1 MPVTGPSYGPRV
13 LDHYLHPRNVGSFDA
28 DDPRV
33 GTALVG
39 SPELGQILKLQ
50 IRLEGV
56 TIESACFRA
65 FGSGE
70 AIAAGSLAT
79 EWLRGCDLEQ
89 ALAIDSQDIVQAL
102 DLAPDKLHCAL
113 LAQDA
118 IRAAVAD
125 YTDKHPV
132 PPTTIVPEAHHGN
145 QPDTTGR

>member
-1 MPVTGPSYGPRV
+1 MSGPSYGPQV
-13 LDHYLHPRNVGSFDA
+13 LEHYLHPRNVGTFDA
-28 DDPRV
+28 HDPQV

-50 IRLEGV
+50 IRLEGA

-79 EWLRGCDLEQ
+79 EWLAGRSLAQ
-89 ALAIDSQDIVQAL
+89 AQAITSQDFVQAL
-102 DLAPDKLHCAL
+102 DLAADKLHCAL

-118 IRAAVAD
+118 IRAAIAD
-125 YTDKHPV
+125 YTDKHS
-132 PPTTIVPEAHHGN
+132 TMPEAHHGN
-145 QPDTTGR
+145 HTDTTGR

>member
-1 MPVTGPSYGPRV
+1 MTGSWYGPQV
-13 LDHYLHPRNVGSFDA
+13 LEHYLHPRNVGSFDA

-33 GTALVG
+33 GTGLVG
-39 SPELGQILKLQ
+39 SPQLGQILKLQ
-50 IRLEGV
+50 IRLEDA

-79 EWLRGCDLEQ
+79 EWLRGRSLDQ
-89 ALAIDSQDIVQAL
+89 ALAIDSQAFVQAL
-102 DLAPDKLHCAL
+102 DLAADKLHCAL

-125 YTDKHPV
+125 YIDKHS
-132 PPTTIVPEAHHGN
+132 IPEAHHGN
-145 QPDTTGR
+145 LADTTGR

>member
-1 MPVTGPSYGPRV
+1 MTGPSYGPQV
-13 LDHYLHPRNVGSFDA
+13 LEHYLHPRNVGSFDA
-28 DDPRV
+28 GDPRV

-50 IRLEGV
+50 IRLDGA

-79 EWLRGCDLEQ
+79 EWLRGRDLEQ
-89 ALAIDSQDIVQAL
+89 ALAIRSQDIVQAL
-102 DLAPDKLHCAL
+102 DLSAEKLHCAL
-113 LAQDA
+113 LARDA

-125 YTDKHPV
+125 YTDKH
-132 PPTTIVPEAHHGN
+132 TVPEVHHGN
-145 QPDTTGR
+145 HADTTRC

>member
-1 MPVTGPSYGPRV
+1 MTGPSYGPQV
-13 LDHYLHPRNVGSFDA
+13 LEHYLHPRNVGSFDA
-28 DDPRV
+28 GDPRV

-50 IRLEGV
+50 IRLDGA

-79 EWLRGCDLEQ
+79 EWLRGRDLEQ
-89 ALAIDSQDIVQAL
+89 ALAIRSQDIVQAL
-102 DLAPDKLHCAL
+102 DLSAEKLHCAL

-125 YTDKHPV
+125 YTDKH
-132 PPTTIVPEAHHGN
+132 TVPEVHHGN
-145 QPDTTGR
+145 HADTTRC

>member
-1 MPVTGPSYGPRV
+1 MAGPSYGPQV
-13 LDHYLHPRNVGSFDA
+13 LEHYLHPRNVGSFDA

-50 IRLEGV
+50 IRLDGA
-56 TIESACFRA
+56 TIEAARFRA

-79 EWLRGCDLEQ
+79 EWLRGRDLDQ
-89 ALAIDSQDIVQAL
+89 ALAIGSQDIVQAL

-125 YTDKHPV
+125 YIGKHPST
-132 PPTTIVPEAHHGN
+132 PTNTVPEAHHGN
-145 QPDTTGR
+145 HADTTGR

>member
-1 MPVTGPSYGPRV
+1 MTGSWYGPQV
-13 LDHYLHPRNVGSFDA
+13 LEHYLHPRNVGSFDA

-33 GTALVG
+33 GTGLVG
-39 SPELGQILKLQ
+39 SPQLGQILKLQ
-50 IRLEGV
+50 IRLEDA

-79 EWLRGCDLEQ
+79 EWLRGRSLDQ
-89 ALAIDSQDIVQAL
+89 ALAIDSQAFVQAL
-102 DLAPDKLHCAL
+102 GLAADKLHCAL

-125 YTDKHPV
+125 YTDKHS
-132 PPTTIVPEAHHGN
+132 IPEAHHGN
-145 QPDTTGR
+145 LADTTGR

>member
-1 MPVTGPSYGPRV
+1 MTGPSYGPQV
-13 LDHYLHPRNVGSFDA
+13 LEHYLHPRNVGSFDA
-28 DDPRV
+28 GDPRV

-50 IRLEGV
+50 IRLDGA

-79 EWLRGCDLEQ
+79 EWLHGRDLEQ
-89 ALAIDSQDIVQAL
+89 ALAIRSQDIVQAL
-102 DLAPDKLHCAL
+102 DLSAEKLHCAL

-125 YTDKHPV
+125 YTDKH
-132 PPTTIVPEAHHGN
+132 TVPEVHHGN
-145 QPDTTGR
+145 HADTTRC

>member
-1 MPVTGPSYGPRV
+1 MTGLSYGPRV

-79 EWLRGCDLEQ
+79 EWLRGCDLDQ
-89 ALAIDSQDIVQAL
+89 ALAIGSQDIVQAL

-132 PPTTIVPEAHHGN
+132 PPATIVPEAYHGN
-145 QPDTTGR
+145 HPDTTGR

>member
-1 MPVTGPSYGPRV
+1 MTGPSYGPQV
-13 LDHYLHPRNVGSFDA
+13 LEHYLHPRNVGSFDA
-28 DDPRV
+28 ADPCV

-50 IRLEGV
+50 IRLDGA

-65 FGSGE
+65 FGCGE

-79 EWLRGCDLEQ
+79 EWLPGRSLDQ
-89 ALAIDSQDIVQAL
+89 ALAIGSQDFVQAL
-102 DLAPDKLHCAL
+102 GLAADKLHCAL

-125 YTDKHPV
+125 YARKHPN
-132 PPTTIVPEAHHGN
+132 PSTTTVPEAHHGN
-145 QPDTTGR
+145 HADATGR

>member
-1 MPVTGPSYGPRV
+1 MAGPSYGPQV
-13 LDHYLHPRNVGSFDA
+13 LEHYLHPRNVGSYDPQ
-28 DDPRV
+28 DPRV

-39 SPELGQILKLQ
+39 SPQLGQILKLQ
-50 IRLEGV
+50 IRLEGA

-79 EWLRGCDLEQ
+79 EWLPGRSLDQ
-89 ALAIDSQDIVQAL
+89 ALAIGSQDFVQAL
-102 DLAPDKLHCAL
+102 DLRAEKLHCAL

-125 YTDKHPV
+125 YTDKH
-132 PPTTIVPEAHHGN
+132 TTMPEVHHGN
-145 QPDTTGR
+145 HADTTGR

>member
-1 MPVTGPSYGPRV
+1 MTGPSYGPQV
-13 LDHYLHPRNVGSFDA
+13 LEHYLHPRNVGSFDA
-28 DDPRV
+28 GDPRV

-50 IRLEGV
+50 IRLDGA

-70 AIAAGSLAT
+70 TIAAGSLAT
-79 EWLRGCDLEQ
+79 EWLRGRDLEQ
-89 ALAIDSQDIVQAL
+89 ALAIRSQDIVQAL
-102 DLAPDKLHCAL
+102 ELSAEKLHCAL

-125 YTDKHPV
+125 YTDKH
-132 PPTTIVPEAHHGN
+132 TVPEVHHGN
-145 QPDTTGR
+145 HADTTRC

>member
-1 MPVTGPSYGPRV
+1 MTGSWYGPQV
-13 LDHYLHPRNVGSFDA
+13 LEHYLHPRNVGSFDA

-33 GTALVG
+33 GTGLVG
-39 SPELGQILKLQ
+39 SPQLGQILKLQ
-50 IRLEGV
+50 IRLEDA

-79 EWLRGCDLEQ
+79 EWLRGRSLDQ
-89 ALAIDSQDIVQAL
+89 ALAIDSQAFVQAL
-102 DLAPDKLHCAL
+102 DLAADKLHCAL

-125 YTDKHPV
+125 YTDKHS
-132 PPTTIVPEAHHGN
+132 IPEVHHGN
-145 QPDTTGR
+145 LADTTGR